1 MKLVVYSRH
10 IGFRLELSVKKRERS
25 SYELPANAAFSVIS
39 AKAGIQNRLQI
50 LDSGSRFA
58 CRE

>member
-1 MKLVVYSRH
+1 MKIVVCSRH
-10 IGFRLELSVKKRERS
+10 IGFRLELSVKKRERF
-25 SYELPANAAFSVIS
+25 SYELPANVAFSVLS

-58 CRE
+58 CPE